1 MPQFV
6 ILRHT
11 LPAGSERAD
20 HFDLMLDEGTQLLT
34 WAIPDLPNAERQIAE
49 ELPPHRRDYLT
60 YEGPVS
66 NNRGEVARVVQGTFT
81 WVQRAESEWIANL
94 QSSQIH
100 GELHLVRQAGSR
112 WLVWL
117 TGEQG

>member
-20 HFDLMLDEGTQLLT
+20 HFDLMLEDGPTLLT
-34 WAIPDLPNAERQIAE
+34 WALAEFPSSQLQSAE
-49 ELPPHRRDYLT
+49 ELPPHRREYLT

-66 NNRGEVARVVQGTFT
+66 NNRGEVARVAAGTFEWT
-81 WVQRAESEWIANL
+81 LRNENEWIARL
-94 QSSQIH
+94 ESSQLS
-100 GELHLVRQAGSR
+100 GRLHLQRANEMNWR
-112 WLVWL
+112 VWL
-117 TGEQG
+117 TSEQ

>member
-20 HFDLMLDEGTQLLT
+20 HFDLMLEHDGQLLT
-34 WAIPDLPNAERQIAE
+34 WALVELPSTAQQIAE
-49 ELPPHRRDYLT
+49 ELPLHRRDYLT

-66 NNRGEVARVVQGTFT
+66 NNRGEVARVVEGTFS
-81 WVQRAESEWIANL
+81 WLQRGETEWIATL
-94 QSSQIH
+94 QSVQLH
-100 GELHLVRQAGSR
+100 GQLHLQRQEGKR
-112 WLVWL
+112 WLVWF
-117 TGEQG
+117 TAEQ

>member
-11 LPAGSERAD
+11 LPAGSDRAD
-20 HFDLMLDEGTQLLT
+20 HFDLMLEEGSTLLT
-34 WAIPDLPNAERQIAE
+34 WALAKLPNAQSQLAQ

-60 YEGPVS
+60 YEGSVS
-66 NNRGEVARVVQGTFT
+66 NNRGEVVRVIAGEFEWRVRNEQEWIADVGSPELRGQLHF
-81 WVQRAESEWIANL
+81 QRAEQDN
-94 QSSQIH
+94 
-100 GELHLVRQAGSR
+100 

-117 TGEQG
+117 TSEQ